1 MDAEAIIRTY
11 ESIAA
16 LIGEMRIAANRGEW
30 DRLIELEQEYRRQID
45 ALDPEQPMPSDAVRQ
60 RVVQLIRKILE
71 DDAEIRNQ
79 TKTWMGQLQ
88 NIMQSNRKEQQLNK
102 MYGATG

>member
-1 MDAEAIIRTY
+1 MDAEAIIQTY

-16 LIGEMRIAANRGEW
+16 LISEMRTAASHGEW
-30 DRLIELEQEYRRQID
+30 DRLIGLEQEYRRQID
-45 ALDPEQPMPSDAVRQ
+45 ALDPEQPMPNDSVRQ
-60 RVVQLIRKILE
+60 RVVQLIRNILE

-79 TKTWMGQLQ
+79 TKIWMGQLQ